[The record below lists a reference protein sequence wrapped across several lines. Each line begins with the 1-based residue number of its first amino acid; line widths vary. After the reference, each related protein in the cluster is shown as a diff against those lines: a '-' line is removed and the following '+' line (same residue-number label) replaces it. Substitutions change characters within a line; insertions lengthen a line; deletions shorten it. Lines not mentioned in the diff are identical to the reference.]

1 MANLTVSHLFFI
13 SLCKKKLFLLLLIF
27 NNQLKIKN
35 MASTSET
42 GHAKNVANFQDL
54 IAFVTGYGATYQ
66 PSKNS
71 LKLPQLNAL
80 YTASQ
85 ASLADVVTKNTAYN
99 NKVNE
104 RILAFKDLKS
114 LSTRLINA
122 LQTTDAS
129 SQKVADAKAFNKK
142 MQGVRAKAV
151 ETQNDPNTPAPNTI
165 STSQQSYDQQIQ
177 HLAGIISVLQSEA
190 SYAPNENELQIVTL
204 TAKQADLTA
213 KNSAVAT
220 AYTNVSNSR
229 IARDTT
235 IYGADTGLF
244 DIATEVKK
252 YVKSV
257 YGATSPQFAQVKGI
271 EFTKKKK

>member
-1 MANLTVSHLFFI
+1 MP
-13 SLCKKKLFLLLLIF
+13 
-27 NNQLKIKN
+27 
-35 MASTSET
+35 STSET

-54 IAFVTGYGATYQ
+54 IAFVTGYGASYN
-66 PSKNS
+66 PNKNA
-71 LKLPQLNAL
+71 LKLPQLIAL
-80 YTASQ
+80 HTAAQ
-85 ASLADVVTKNTAYN
+85 ANLAEVVTKNTLYN

-104 RILAFKDLKS
+104 RVAAFKDLKS

-122 LQTTDAS
+122 LQTTDATPE
-129 SQKVADAKAFNKK
+129 KIANAKTFNKK
-142 MQGVRAKAV
+142 MQGVRAKAT
-151 ETQNDPNTPAPNTI
+151 ETTTDPNTPAPSTI

-177 HLAGIISVLQSEA
+177 HLAGIISVLETEP
-190 SYAPNENELQIVTL
+190 SYAPNEVDLQIATL

-257 YGATSPQFAQVKGI
+257 FGATSPQFAQIKGI

>member
-1 MANLTVSHLFFI
+1 
-13 SLCKKKLFLLLLIF
+13 
-27 NNQLKIKN
+27 
-35 MASTSET
+35 MASTQET
-42 GHAKNVANFQDL
+42 GHAKNVGNFQHL
-54 IAFVTGYGATYQ
+54 ISFVTGYGTTYN
-66 PSKNS
+66 PTKNA

-85 ASLADVVTKNTAYN
+85 TSLADVVTKNTAYN

-104 RILAFKDLKS
+104 RVVAFKDLKS

-122 LQTTDAS
+122 LQITDAS
-129 SQKVADAKAFNKK
+129 SEKVADAKGFNKK

-151 ETQNDPNTPAPNTI
+151 ETPTDPNAQAPNTI

-177 HLAGIISVLQSEA
+177 HLAGIISVLQTEP
-190 SYAPNENELQIVTL
+190 SYAPNETELKIVTL
-204 TAKQADLTA
+204 TAKQTDLTV

-220 AYTNVSNSR
+220 AYTNISNSR

-235 IYGADTGLF
+235 IYRTDTGLF

-271 EFTKKKK
+271 EFTQKKK

>member
-1 MANLTVSHLFFI
+1 MP
-13 SLCKKKLFLLLLIF
+13 
-27 NNQLKIKN
+27 
-35 MASTSET
+35 STSET

-54 IAFVTGYGATYQ
+54 IAFVTGYGATYN
-66 PSKNS
+66 PNKNA
-71 LKLPQLNAL
+71 LKLPQLIAL
-80 YTASQ
+80 HAAAQ
-85 ASLADVVTKNTAYN
+85 ANLAEVVTKNTLYN

-104 RILAFKDLKS
+104 RVAAFKDLKS

-122 LQTTDAS
+122 LQTTDATPE
-129 SQKVADAKAFNKK
+129 KIADAKTFNKK

-151 ETQNDPNTPAPNTI
+151 ETPNDPNTPAPSTI

-177 HLAGIISVLQSEA
+177 HLAGIISVLETEP
-190 SYAPNENELQIVTL
+190 SYAPNEVDLQIATL

-257 YGATSPQFAQVKGI
+257 FGANSPQFAQIKGI
-271 EFTKKKK
+271 EFTKKRR

>member
-1 MANLTVSHLFFI
+1 
-13 SLCKKKLFLLLLIF
+13 
-27 NNQLKIKN
+27 

-54 IAFVTGYGATYQ
+54 IAFVTGYGATYN
-66 PSKNS
+66 PNKNA
-71 LKLPQLNAL
+71 LKLPQLTAL

-85 ASLADVVTKNTAYN
+85 ASLADVITKNTAYN

-104 RILAFKDLKS
+104 RVLAFKDLKS

-122 LQTTDAS
+122 LQTTDALPP
-129 SQKVADAKAFNKK
+129 KIADAKVFNKK
-142 MQGVRAKAV
+142 IQGIRVKAV
-151 ETQNDPNTPAPNTI
+151 ETPNDPNAPAPNTI

-177 HLAGIISVLQSEA
+177 HFAGIISVLQSEA
-190 SYAPNENELQIVTL
+190 SYAPNENDLKVTTL

-213 KNSAVAT
+213 KNNAVST

-235 IYGADTGLF
+235 IYSTDTGLF
-244 DIATEVKK
+244 DVAAEVKK

-257 YGATSPQFAQVKGI
+257 FGATSPQFAQVKGI
-271 EFTKKKK
+271 VFTKKKK